1 MSAWDV
7 PLRAHDEVGRDV
19 EYDAERDRDISEG
32 NCQPTE
38 GTGGRQVMHLGASSV
53 VFFGL
58 AFARAWL
65 SLVFIEP
72 EASLGETLLPHG
84 VFDLGFVGFN
94 VALIVL
100 ARRMVPLSDRRGW
113 YVFALLGMLLAS
125 ACSGCALWFEV
136 PVWVAWMAA
145 LAAGTAYG
153 AYVVL
158 NSEAYAGVSILR
170 MVLYLSGSQAL
181 GSVVAAALQGGGA
194 WQTVLALAVLPVVA
208 VGFARSAY
216 LTLDARERQKP
227 VAVHLALPWKLIV
240 LTCLFSFVYGLR
252 STALAAGA
260 GQHSSLSTALIMGG
274 VFALAYYLPDR
285 VDVRTLCR
293 APVLMMASGLLLV
306 PGDFLFGQTVSSY
319 LVSASYTL
327 FGFVVAVVLYDLA
340 KRASM
345 PIAPLVAASEGT
357 QLFVQLGG
365 LTSHAIEHAP
375 IADIT
380 VALVSAVVLLA
391 AFALLFSERE
401 LAGRWGVRVL
411 QESLA
416 QGDSD
421 PVALLMAR
429 CAEFARTHGLT
440 PREEEVL
447 RELALRKDT
456 RDIAD
461 DLLIAPGTLRAHTR
475 HIYEKAG
482 IHSREELYGMLG
494 VEG

>member
-1 MSAWDV
+1 
-7 PLRAHDEVGRDV
+7 
-19 EYDAERDRDISEG
+19 
-32 NCQPTE
+32 
-38 GTGGRQVMHLGASSV
+38 
-53 VFFGL
+53 
-58 AFARAWL
+58 
-65 SLVFIEP
+65 
-72 EASLGETLLPHG
+72 
-84 VFDLGFVGFN
+84 
-94 VALIVL
+94 
-100 ARRMVPLSDRRGW
+100 
-113 YVFALLGMLLAS
+113 
-125 ACSGCALWFEV
+125 
-136 PVWVAWMAA
+136 
-145 LAAGTAYG
+145 
-153 AYVVL
+153 
-158 NSEAYAGVSILR
+158 
-170 MVLYLSGSQAL
+170 
-181 GSVVAAALQGGGA
+181 
-194 WQTVLALAVLPVVA
+194 
-208 VGFARSAY
+208 
-216 LTLDARERQKP
+216 
-227 VAVHLALPWKLIV
+227 
-240 LTCLFSFVYGLR
+240 
-252 STALAAGA
+252 
-260 GQHSSLSTALIMGG
+260 
-274 VFALAYYLPDR
+274 
-285 VDVRTLCR
+285 
-293 APVLMMASGLLLV
+293 MMASGLLLV

-456 RDIAD
+456 RDIAN

-494 VEG
+494 VGG